1 MEKKET
7 LTSPQRHGVIVG
19 GYMIRITA
27 LFAVKH
33 AKTLVEKIILQ
44 PYVAVESVEVLF
56 RLRASRVSI
65 KRLVLATIQMKYMWL
80 ATLQL
85 SRSMMNN
92 S

>member
-7 LTSPQRHGVIVG
+7 LMSPQRHGVIVG

-33 AKTLVEKIILQ
+33 VKTLVEKIILQ
-44 PYVAVESVEVLF
+44 PYVVVESVEVLI
-56 RLRASRVSI
+56 RLGASRLSI